1 MINKGLSFDYSFMW
15 GDESFTTMSDAT
27 DNSPTGISSDYSN
40 VDCDTVR
47 PNLDGIDSD
56 GVMNQPQWIIGLNQ
70 CNMESTMPD
79 ETVTE
84 YHLYWNPNPL
94 PGDVIF
100 GLMNQV
106 RFKMWFSSG
115 LRILYF
121 EGQNNLQGGTLYGTS
136 E

>member
-1 MINKGLSFDYSFMW
+1 MNFVFYRILTINKGLSFDYSFMW
-15 GDESFTTMSDAT
+15 GDESVTTMSDAT

-40 VDCDTVR
+40 VDCGTVR
-47 PNLDGIDSD
+47 PTLDGIDSD

-79 ETVTE
+79 QTVTE
-84 YHLYWNPNPL
+84 YHMYWNPNPL

-106 RFKMWFSSG
+106 RFKM
-115 LRILYF
+115 
-121 EGQNNLQGGTLYGTS
+121 
-136 E
+136 

>member
-1 MINKGLSFDYSFMW
+1 MW
-15 GDESFTTMSDAT
+15 GDESVTTMSDAT
-27 DNSPTGISSDYSN
+27 DNSPTGISLDYSN

-79 ETVTE
+79 GTVTE

-106 RFKMWFSSG
+106 RGGFSSG